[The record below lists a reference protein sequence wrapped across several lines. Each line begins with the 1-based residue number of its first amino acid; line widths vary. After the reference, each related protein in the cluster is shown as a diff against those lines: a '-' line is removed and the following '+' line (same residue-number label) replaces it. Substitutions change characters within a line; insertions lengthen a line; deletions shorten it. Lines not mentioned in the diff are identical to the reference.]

1 MACPAD
7 PPTLEDFMN
16 STTVTFAG
24 HLADSPELRFTPQGR
39 AVARVRVAVNSRF
52 QNAEGAWVD
61 GATSWH
67 TVQAWGAL
75 AEHLAESVTKGD
87 RVLVHGRLEQREYTT
102 EAGEKRTAWEVT
114 AEEIGLSL
122 RHTAAETTKARS
134 TANV

>member
-87 RVLVHGRLEQREYTT
+87 RILVHGRLEQRQYLSEN
-102 EAGEKRTAWEVT
+102 GETRTSWEVT
-114 AEEIGLSL
+114 ADEIGLSL
-122 RHTAAETTKARS
+122 RHTSAETAKARAG
-134 TANV
+134 ANV

>member
-1 MACPAD
+1 
-7 PPTLEDFMN
+7 MN
-16 STTVTFAG
+16 ATVITFAG
-24 HLADSPELRFTPQGR
+24 HLADVPELRFTPSGR
-39 AVARVRVAVNSRF
+39 PVAKVRVAVNTRY
-52 QNAEGAWVD
+52 QNSDGAWVD
-61 GATSWH
+61 GTTSWH